1 MSNEFQDT
9 IEAEIIVEEDGLSVQ
24 SNNDA
29 LPTDLSAVEA
39 RKLTDQ
45 IRRQL
50 EFTWDLV
57 VAAYQGRAWKVLGFE
72 TWNDYCV
79 KQFGNQHIA
88 IPREDRNEV
97 IGSLR
102 SAGLSVRAIAD
113 ATGLSRGTV
122 GNSVKKA
129 DELTSTGNPLGE
141 SSTVP
146 NGTVEGEKSG
156 VQNWTPEEK
165 SQKVQGVDGKM
176 YERSAPKPKPKPKRD
191 DSIEQPLDGQ
201 TDIGDALDTS
211 LEDLGI
217 TPIDPEEVVNNN
229 AKTRV
234 QLVKR
239 LTGANGQY
247 TQAPLPMVIS
257 LAGQIVERTAGVNDL
272 DVEEVT
278 SFADDSSRAVL
289 VLARLLETIDPD
301 EIDDD
306 KTRTAIEQNLN
317 QAQEYLDNFLTTLTE
332 V

>member
-1 MSNEFQDT
+1 MSNE
-9 IEAEIIVEEDGLSVQ
+9 IRSLEAEIIVEEDGLSVLAA
-24 SNNDA
+24 DVA
-29 LPTDLSAVEA
+29 RDL
-39 RKLTDQ
+39 TNQ
-45 IRRQL
+45 IRKAL

-57 VAAYQGRAWKVLGFE
+57 IQAYQGRAWLALGYK

-79 KQFGNQHIA
+79 KEFGNQHIA

-97 IGSLR
+97 VGSLR
-102 SAGLSVRAIAD
+102 DAGLSTRAIVD
-113 ATGLSRGTV
+113 ATGLSKGTV
-122 GNSVKKA
+122 SREIRKL
-129 DELTSTGNPLGE
+129 DEDPSA
-141 SSTVP
+141 P
-146 NGTVEGEKSG
+146 NGAVERGDDESPASNG
-156 VQNWTPEEK
+156 AADGGSEEK
-165 SQKVQGVDGKM
+165 SQKVQGVNGKM
-176 YERSAPKPKPKPKRD
+176 YERSAPKPKPKRD

-217 TPIDPEEVVNNN
+217 TPIDPEEVVSNN

>member
-1 MSNEFQDT
+1 MSNEIQEV
-9 IEAEIIVEEDGLSVQ
+9 IEAEIVVEDDGLSV
-24 SNNDA
+24 
-29 LPTDLSAVEA
+29 LPADVA
-39 RKLTDQ
+39 RDLTDK
-45 IRRQL
+45 IRQAL

-57 VAAYQGRAWKVLGFE
+57 IQAYQGGAWIALGYKS
-72 TWNDYCV
+72 WNDYCV
-79 KQFGNQHIA
+79 KEFGSQHIA
-88 IPREDRNEV
+88 IPREDRDEV

-102 SAGLSVRAIAD
+102 SAGLSTRAIAG
-113 ATGLSRGTV
+113 ATGLSKGTV
-122 GNSVKKA
+122 GNSLKKVNEEASSSAQKWALEDSSDAEVAA
-129 DELTSTGNPLGE
+129 DPGPLKIKGVNQKTY
-141 SSTVP
+141 SSQP
-146 NGTVEGEKSG
+146 
-156 VQNWTPEEK
+156 
-165 SQKVQGVDGKM
+165 
-176 YERSAPKPKPKPKRD
+176 PKPKPKND
-191 DSIEQPLDGQ
+191 DAIEQPLDGQ
-201 TDIGDALDTS
+201 ADIADALDTS

-217 TPIDPEEVVNNN
+217 TPISPNEVVDRN

-239 LTGANGQY
+239 LTGSNGQY

-306 KTRTAIEQNLN
+306 KTRAAIEQNLN

>member
-1 MSNEFQDT
+1 MSNEAQS
-9 IEAEIIVEEDGLSVQ
+9 IEAEIIVEEDRAAV
-24 SNNDA
+24 
-29 LPTDLSAVEA
+29 LPPDVA
-39 RKLTDQ
+39 RNLTNE
-45 IRRQL
+45 IRRAL
-50 EFTWDLV
+50 KFTWDLV
-57 VAAYQGRAWKVLGFE
+57 IKAYQGQAWLALDYK

-79 KQFGNQHIA
+79 KEFGNQHIA

-102 SAGLSVRAIAD
+102 DAGLSTRAIVD
-113 ATGLSRGTV
+113 ATGLSKGTV
-122 GNSVKKA
+122 SREIRKL
-129 DELTSTGNPLGE
+129 DEDPSA
-141 SSTVP
+141 P
-146 NGTVEGEKSG
+146 NGAVESGDDESPASNGAADGGNENSG
-156 VQNWTPEEK
+156 VQNRTPEEK
-165 SQKVQGVDGKM
+165 PQKVQGVNGKM
-176 YERSAPKPKPKPKRD
+176 YDRSAPPKPKNN
-191 DSIEQPLDGQ
+191 DSVEPPLDGQ
-201 TDIGDALDTS
+201 ADIGDALDTS

-217 TPIDPEEVVNNN
+217 TPIDPEEAVNNN

-239 LTGANGQY
+239 LTGSSGQY
-247 TQAPLPMVIS
+247 AQAPLPMVIS
-257 LAGQIVERTAGVNDL
+257 LAGQIVERSAGVNDL

-306 KTRTAIEQNLN
+306 KTRTQIEQKLN

>member
-1 MSNEFQDT
+1 MNNEIQEA
-9 IEAEIIVEEDGLSVQ
+9 IEAEIIVEDDGLSV
-24 SNNDA
+24 
-29 LPTDLSAVEA
+29 LPADVA
-39 RKLTDQ
+39 RNLTNE
-45 IRRQL
+45 IRRAL

-57 VAAYQGRAWKVLGFE
+57 IQAYQGRAWLALGYK

-79 KQFGNQHIA
+79 KEFGNQHIA
-88 IPREDRNEV
+88 IPREDRDEV

-102 SAGLSVRAIAD
+102 SAGLSSRAIAG
-113 ATGLSRGTV
+113 ATGLSKGTV
-122 GNSVKKA
+122 GNSLKRN
-129 DELTSTGNPLGE
+129 DELANSGAQKWAPE
-141 SSTVP
+141 KDSTVP
-146 NGTVEGEKSG
+146 NGTVESNGSDSHAENKSR
-156 VQNWTPEEK
+156 
-165 SQKVQGVDGKM
+165 KVQGVDGKM
-176 YERSAPKPKPKPKRD
+176 YDRSAPTPKPKKN
-191 DSIEQPLDGQ
+191 DSVEQPLDGQ
-201 TDIGDALDTS
+201 ADISDVLDTS

-217 TPIDPEEVVNNN
+217 TPISPNEVVDRN

-239 LTGANGQY
+239 LTGSSGQY

-257 LAGQIVERTAGVNDL
+257 LAGQIVERSAGVNDL

>member
-1 MSNEFQDT
+1 MSNEVQS
-9 IEAEIIVEEDGLSVQ
+9 IEAEIIVEEDGLSV
-24 SNNDA
+24 
-29 LPTDLSAVEA
+29 LPADVA
-39 RKLTDQ
+39 RDLTDR

-57 VAAYQGRAWKVLGFE
+57 IQAYEGGAWVALGYKS
-72 TWNDYCV
+72 WNDYCV
-79 KQFGNQHIA
+79 KEFGSQHIA
-88 IPREDRNEV
+88 IPREDRNEIV
-97 IGSLR
+97 GSLR
-102 SAGLSVRAIAD
+102 DAGLSLRAISS
-113 ATGLSRGTV
+113 ATGISKDTV
-122 GNSVKKA
+122 ARS
-129 DELTSTGNPLGE
+129 LTSR
-141 SSTVP
+141 STVA
-146 NGTVEGEKSG
+146 NATVEDSDDSSSESEPVKIKG
-156 VQNWTPEEK
+156 VNQKTYS
-165 SQKVQGVDGKM
+165 SQP
-176 YERSAPKPKPKPKRD
+176 PKPKPKSN
-191 DSIEQPLDGQ
+191 DSVEPPLDGQ
-201 TDIGDALDTS
+201 ADIADALDTS

-217 TPIDPEEVVNNN
+217 TPISPNEVVDRN

-239 LTGANGQY
+239 LTGASGQY

-257 LAGQIVERTAGVNDL
+257 LAGQIVERSAGANDL

-306 KTRTAIEQNLN
+306 KTRTQIEQNLN

>member
-1 MSNEFQDT
+1 MTNEVQP
-9 IEAEIIVEEDGLSVQ
+9 IEAEIILEEDGLSV
-24 SNNDA
+24 
-29 LPTDLSAVEA
+29 LPADVA
-39 RKLTDQ
+39 RDLTDR

-57 VAAYQGRAWKVLGFE
+57 IQAYEGGAWLALGYKS
-72 TWNDYCV
+72 WNDYCV
-79 KQFGNQHIA
+79 KEFGSQHIA
-88 IPREDRNEV
+88 IPREDRNEIV
-97 IGSLR
+97 GSLR
-102 SAGLSVRAIAD
+102 EAGLSLRAISS
-113 ATGLSRGTV
+113 ATGISKDTV
-122 GNSVKKA
+122 ARS
-129 DELTSTGNPLGE
+129 LTG
-141 SSTVP
+141 SSTVA
-146 NGTVEGEKSG
+146 NETVDESDGNSSEPEPIKIKG
-156 VQNWTPEEK
+156 VNQKTYS
-165 SQKVQGVDGKM
+165 SQP
-176 YERSAPKPKPKPKRD
+176 SKPKPKKD

-201 TDIGDALDTS
+201 VDIGDALDMS

-247 TQAPLPMVIS
+247 TQAPLPMVIN
-257 LAGQIVERTAGVNDL
+257 LAGQIVERSAGVNDL

-306 KTRTAIEQNLN
+306 KTRTQIEQNLN

>member
-1 MSNEFQDT
+1 MTHEIQEP
-9 IEAEIIVEEDGLSVQ
+9 IEAEIIVDEDRAAV
-24 SNNDA
+24 
-29 LPTDLSAVEA
+29 LPADVA
-39 RKLTDQ
+39 RNLTNE
-45 IRRQL
+45 IRRAL

-57 VAAYQGRAWKVLGFE
+57 IKAYQGRAWLALGYK

-79 KQFGNQHIA
+79 KEFGNQHLA
-88 IPREDRNEV
+88 IPREDRDEV

-102 SAGLSVRAIAD
+102 SAGLSVRAISD
-113 ATGLSRGTV
+113 ATGLGRGTV
-122 GNSVKKA
+122 GRSISAKA
-129 DELTSTGNPLGE
+129 EVESPIPPSGSLEDGE
-141 SSTVP
+141 PGVP
-146 NGTVEGEKSG
+146 NGTPGNSDKSSRADS
-156 VQNWTPEEK
+156 K

-176 YERSAPKPKPKPKRD
+176 YDRSAPKPKPKLD
-191 DSIEQPLDGQ
+191 DSVEQNLDGQ

-217 TPIDPEEVVNNN
+217 TPISPNEVVDRN

-239 LTGANGQY
+239 LTGSNGQY

-257 LAGQIVERTAGVNDL
+257 LAGQIVERSAGVNDL

-289 VLARLLETIDPD
+289 VLARILETIDPD

-306 KTRTAIEQNLN
+306 KTRAAIEQNLN

>member
-1 MSNEFQDT
+1 MSNEVQEP
-9 IEAEIIVEEDGLSVQ
+9 IEAEIIVEEDELSV
-24 SNNDA
+24 
-29 LPTDLSAVEA
+29 LSAEVA
-39 RKLTDQ
+39 RNLTNE
-45 IRRQL
+45 IRRAL

-57 VAAYQGRAWKVLGFE
+57 IQAYQGRAWLALGYK

-79 KQFGNQHIA
+79 KEFGNQHIA
-88 IPREDRNEV
+88 IPREDRDEV

-102 SAGLSVRAIAD
+102 SAGLSVRAISD
-113 ATGLSRGTV
+113 ATGLGRGTV
-122 GNSVKKA
+122 GRSITANTQAEQSSVP
-129 DELTSTGNPLGE
+129 DGTVE
-141 SSTVP
+141 SRGSGVP
-146 NGTVEGEKSG
+146 NGTPADRENDAPAEK
-156 VQNWTPEEK
+156 PR
-165 SQKVQGVDGKM
+165 KVQGVDGKM
-176 YERSAPKPKPKPKRD
+176 YDRSAAPKPKSN
-191 DSIEQPLDGQ
+191 DSVEPPLDGQ
-201 TDIGDALDTS
+201 ADIADALDTS

-217 TPIDPEEVVNNN
+217 TPISPNEVVDRN
-229 AKTRV
+229 AKARV

-257 LAGQIVERTAGVNDL
+257 LAGQIVERSAGANDL

-306 KTRTAIEQNLN
+306 KTRTQIEQNLN